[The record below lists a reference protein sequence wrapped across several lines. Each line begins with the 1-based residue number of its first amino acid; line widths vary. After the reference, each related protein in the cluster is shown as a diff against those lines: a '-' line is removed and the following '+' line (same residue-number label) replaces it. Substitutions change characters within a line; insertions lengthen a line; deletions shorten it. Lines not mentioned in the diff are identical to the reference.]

1 MSDDFAIILAVAA
14 FACFTLGLGLT
25 VGYGGAS
32 SVFEKGAIE
41 RGYAQYC
48 PDDGAWAWKG
58 ECEK

>member
-1 MSDDFAIILAVAA
+1 MSDVLGLAV
-14 FACFTLGLGLT
+14 FTFIVFVLGVGCGSRLT
-25 VGYGGAS
+25 SDVYKAQA
-32 SVFEKGAIE
+32 VK